1 MVLVQADI
9 EKERRIMAPDDVAAG
24 LLDDVRQVFAGLPAS
39 HADGEILRAAQI
51 GAPGFE
57 EMVRR
62 MPRVAEI
69 EIFRRLGQGI
79 AVKDDL
85 GLAAVARR
93 AADQLVL
100 ATLAIPPEVSE
111 RPVRLRHARIV
122 FLDAPAHLGDQRL
135 LQRLRRRENRLGMAV
150 LRLQVRPYA
159 GIEQRRV
166 AQHLLPVVVL
176 QPGIVVREGDT
187 MECALERTSGRDGW
201 LLDRTLRRNCR
212 APCRWAFQS
221 PCRVPSRRRPARA
234 WPQPSSAWCAAACA
248 FPRPWCPTS
257 RRGCGR

>member
-1 MVLVQADI
+1 M
-9 EKERRIMAPDDVAAG
+9 G
-24 LLDDVRQVFAGLPAS
+24 VRGGGGACGGEGFLGGVGWVGGWRGVGVF
-39 HADGEILRAAQI
+39 
-51 GAPGFE
+51 
-57 EMVRR
+57 
-62 MPRVAEI
+62 
-69 EIFRRLGQGI
+69 
-79 AVKDDL
+79 
-85 GLAAVARR
+85 
-93 AADQLVL
+93 
-100 ATLAIPPEVSE
+100 
-111 RPVRLRHARIV
+111 
-122 FLDAPAHLGDQRL
+122 
-135 LQRLRRRENRLGMAV
+135 
-150 LRLQVRPYA
+150 RLQVRPYA

-257 RRGCGR
+257 RRGCGRPSRCRNV